1 MKTWKFPQPTAVPPA
16 LRSAVGGHPLV
27 AETLARRGIVDPA
40 AARAFLDPSAYTSSS
55 PLDLPGM
62 GKAIDR
68 LARAIRDHEPVCV
81 WGDFDVDGQTA
92 SALLVSTLRELGGTV
107 SYHIPVRE
115 QESHGLNI
123 PVLSR
128 IVAEGVR
135 LILTCDTGIHAHEAV
150 LFAQARGVDMIVTD
164 HHLPGETLPAALA
177 VVNPHL
183 APPGH
188 PANSLPGVG
197 VAYKLASALYRA
209 MGSPGGE
216 TQYLDL
222 AALGI
227 VADLALVKA
236 DTRHLLQLG
245 LSALRRTTRP
255 GLLAMLELAEI
266 DPAGLTE
273 EHVGFEL
280 GPRLNALGRLSDAN
294 PAVDLLT
301 TRDPGQARVIAA
313 QLEVLNSRRRLLT
326 SQVYQAAVEL
336 IERDPS
342 LLRSPALVLSHP
354 VWPAGVIGIVAS
366 RLVEEYSRPVAL
378 IAAPPG
384 DLARGSARSIAGV
397 DITAAIAACREHLTD
412 FGGHPMAGGFALH
425 ADRVPAFRD
434 ALSAAVGEQLA
445 ALDRE
450 PALPVDGWLP
460 LDELSPELV
469 VDLERLAPFGPGNP
483 RPVLVAKNLS
493 LENRT
498 SLGRAGEHLLV
509 TVSGESGNS
518 HKIVWWGGGVGELP
532 DWLVDGVP
540 FELAYTARSS
550 DTRGRQEV
558 QIEWVDA
565 RPVEGEDLK
574 IQPRR
579 SIRVED
585 YRGADH
591 PLAVLKDLL
600 KQGDLVVWAEGVTR
614 ERLAEKG
621 IQGIDRVGLTPHRR
635 LAVWTSPPGTAEL
648 QTALDAVSPEIV
660 FLFAVDPEE
669 DGLEPFLLR
678 LAGLVKYTLRVKAGR
693 TSLSALATAT
703 AQREPAVRVGLAWL
717 EASGQIGKV
726 SVEGD
731 EVVFGEKRSRDR
743 VEMDRLAAR
752 LHTLLAETAA
762 FRAYYARADTGRL
775 IEVL

>member
-1 MKTWKFPQPTAVPPA
+1 M
-16 LRSAVGGHPLV
+16 GGHPLV
-27 AETLARRGIVDPA
+27 AETLARRGILDPA
-40 AARAFLDPSAYTSSS
+40 AARAFLDPSAYTPSS

-62 GKAIDR
+62 EKAIDR
-68 LARAIRDHEPVCV
+68 LARAIRDLEPVCV

-92 SALLVSTLRELGGTV
+92 TALLVSTLRDFGSAV

-115 QESHGLNI
+115 QESHGVNL

-128 IVAEGVR
+128 IIEEGAR
-135 LILTCDTGIHAHEAV
+135 LILTCDTGIHAHDAV
-150 LFAQARGVDMIVTD
+150 IYAKERGVDVIITD
-164 HHLPGETLPAALA
+164 HHIPAETLPAALA

-183 APPGH
+183 APPSH
-188 PANSLPGVG
+188 PAESLPGVG
-197 VAYKLASALYRA
+197 VAYKLASALYRQ

-216 TQYLDL
+216 AQYLDL

-245 LSALRRTTRP
+245 LSALRRTERP
-255 GLLAMLELAEI
+255 GLLAMLEMAEI

-313 QLEVLNSRRRLLT
+313 QLEVLNARRRLLT
-326 SQVYQAAVEL
+326 SQVYQAAAAQ

-354 VWPAGVIGIVAS
+354 AWPAGVIGIVAS
-366 RLVEEYSRPVAL
+366 RLVEEHKRPVAL

-384 DLARGSARSIAGV
+384 ELARGSARSIAGV
-397 DITAAIAACREHLTD
+397 DITAAIAACQEHLAG

-425 ADRVPAFRD
+425 ADHVPAFKE
-434 ALSAAVGEQLA
+434 AFSAAIGEQMA

-460 LDELSPELV
+460 LDDLTLDLV
-469 VDLERLAPFGPGNP
+469 ADLERLAPFGPGNP

-493 LENRT
+493 LERRT
-498 SLGRAGEHLLV
+498 TLGRAGDHLQV
-509 TVSGESGNS
+509 IVAGESGNT

-532 DWLVDGVP
+532 DWLVDGMP
-540 FELAYTARSS
+540 FDLAYTARSS
-550 DTRGRQEV
+550 DFRGRREV

-565 RPVEGEDLK
+565 RPVEGTVLEIK
-574 IQPRR
+574 PRR

-585 YRGADH
+585 YRGSEH
-591 PLAVLKDLL
+591 PLAVLMELLKAGDLL
-600 KQGDLVVWAEGVTR
+600 VWAEGEGR

-621 IQGIDRVGLTPHRR
+621 IQGVERMGLTPHHR
-635 LAVWTSPPGTAEL
+635 LAVWNSPPGSAEL
-648 QTALDAVSPEIV
+648 QAALGVVSPEFV
-660 FLFAVDPEE
+660 FLFAVKPEE
-669 DGLEPFLLR
+669 DRLEPFLLR
-678 LAGLVKYTLRVKAGR
+678 LAGLVKHTLRVNGGH
-693 TSLSALATAT
+693 TSLAALAAAT
-703 AQREPAVRVGLAWL
+703 AQREATVRLGLAWL
-717 EASGQIGKV
+717 EASGQIGMV
-726 SVEGD
+726 SEDRG
-731 EVVFGEKRSRDR
+731 EVTLGEKEKGDKGAGDR
-743 VEMDRLAAR
+743 EELGRLAAR
-752 LHTLLAETAA
+752 LNVLLAETAA
-762 FRAYYARADTGRL
+762 FRAYYARAEAESL
-775 IEVL
+775 IEAL